1 MLLSSFLVVVSRGN
15 LMRLLIGLIVIVGIS
30 GLYACSTDT
39 QNDTQTATQRDGR
52 PNILYIVAD
61 DLGFTDLGAFGSE
74 IPTPNIDELAF
85 DGVRLTNFHTDRTC
99 QETRV
104 MMMASSYFAAAVEI
118 RPPLD
123 SRERGHRLSLDW
135 AILPE
140 FLQDAGYET
149 YMAGKWDLG
158 HQEGYTPATR
168 GFDRSFVQVGASA
181 SYFAEVLWGDYSL
194 YQLDGETVEYAD
206 MPDDFYVTN
215 YYTDKMIEFIQ
226 DNNGTS
232 PWFGYVPYT
241 APHWPLQVPEEF
253 LHRFAGRYDAG
264 YDALREARVA
274 RATELGV
281 VPVGAT
287 LADFEPL
294 APPWSELTA
303 DEQRRYARTQ
313 EIYAAMVEIV
323 DINVGRLIETLEE
336 SGQLEN
342 TVIVFTSDHGAST
355 AEYGHT
361 IGRVPSQG
369 GPIVPDFIDTRF
381 ENWGR
386 PNSFVDHGL
395 GFGEAAS
402 APLEG
407 AKGTFSEGGLRAAA
421 FVHYP
426 AAVSGG
432 IVNNSFMTM
441 MDILPTF
448 LDIAGTAHP
457 GAGDYNGREINGI
470 RGRSFWPLMVGAS
483 DSVHPLTDTAGW
495 SQGERGAL
503 IRGDYKIINTLPGRG
518 STATTPWQL
527 YDVSADPG
535 ERHDLAAQMLEL
547 TAELVAE
554 WQANWR

>member
-1 MLLSSFLVVVSRGN
+1 MSSLAEFSLGKK
-15 LMRLLIGLIVIVGIS
+15 MRLFFGLIFAVAIG
-30 GLYACSTDT
+30 GLYSCSTET
-39 QNDTQTATQRDGR
+39 QNATQNETQRERR

-74 IPTPNIDELAF
+74 IPTPNLDALAF
-85 DGVRLTNFHTDRTC
+85 GGARLTNFHADRTC
-99 QETRV
+99 QQTRV
-104 MMMASSYFAAAVEI
+104 MMMASTYFANSVEI

-123 SRERGHRLSLDW
+123 SRERANRLSLDW
-135 AILPE
+135 AILPQ
-140 FLQDAGYET
+140 FLQDAGYAT

-158 HQEGYTPATR
+158 LQEGYTPATR

-181 SYFAEVLWGDYSL
+181 SYFSEVLWGDYSL
-194 YQLDGETVEYAD
+194 YELDGETVEYAD
-206 MPDDFYVTN
+206 MPDDFYATN

-241 APHWPLQVPEEF
+241 APHWPLQVPEDF

-264 YDALREARVA
+264 YDELREARVA

-281 VPVGAT
+281 VPAVAT

-294 APPWSELTA
+294 APPWAELTA

-313 EIYAAMVEIV
+313 EIYAAMIEIL

-336 SGQLEN
+336 TGQLEN

-369 GPIVPDFIDTRF
+369 GPILPDFIDNRF

-407 AKGTFSEGGLRAAA
+407 AKGTFSEGGLRAAG
-421 FVHYP
+421 FVYYP

-432 IVNNSFMTM
+432 AVNDTFMTM

-448 LDIAGTAHP
+448 LEIAGTEHP
-457 GAGDYNGREINGI
+457 GAGEHNGREINGI
-470 RGRSFWPLMVGAS
+470 RGRSFWPHMIGAS
-483 DSVHPLTDTAGW
+483 DTVHLPSDAAGW
-495 SQGERGAL
+495 SQGDRGAL
-503 IRGDYKIINTLPGRG
+503 IRGGYKIINTPPGRG
-518 STATTPWQL
+518 GMGTTPWQL
-527 YDVSADPG
+527 YDISTDPG
-535 ERHDLAAQMLEL
+535 ERHDLAGQMPEV

-554 WQANWR
+554 WEANWR